1 MVTVNVLMLCL
12 LKKPLP
18 ELLELPVYVTLA
30 DIVLPGLIDSEVI
43 WYIGLG

>member
-1 MVTVNVLMLCL
+1 MVTVNVLLCL

-18 ELLELPVYVTLA
+18 EPPELPVYATVA
-30 DIVLPGLIDSEVI
+30 DIASPGLIVSEVI